1 MSGQPGD
8 TRVVVE
14 SLTEGP
20 QLCDVE
26 ARRRGEEVPVE
37 LVLVVPRGPG
47 LRPTSC
53 GVAVLGRDAGGGSPH
68 RHIAEQSV
76 WECRV
81 AGCPAWGRGLQRV
94 EAYLVGEVG
103 HVLGACCEVGTPACV
118 VGYGGWD
125 AGGRRWGRG

>member
-1 MSGQPGD
+1 MAAITVRNLPDEVYRALKARAAAHGRSTEAEVRRILEDALTPQE
-8 TRVVVE
+8 RVALG
-14 SLTEGP
+14 SFL
-20 QLCDVE
+20 
-26 ARRRGEEVPVE
+26 ARI
-37 LVLVVPRGPG
+37 
-47 LRPTSC
+47 
-53 GVAVLGRDAGGGSPH
+53 GRDAGGGSPH